1 MNFMKKKIENAKDLE
16 YCILSCILI
25 NPELMEKVTLEDKY
39 FTRSNRM
46 WQFMKAFYQKFKNFD
61 INLMYS
67 VCKDKYQIITMVEIL
82 LDYDAIPSN
91 FEKYQKQLAELYD
104 EENYEKM
111 MINKIFEKANEL
123 YVRNININDFKKYID
138 ELYNK
143 EKLKDEFK

>member
-1 MNFMKKKIENAKDLE
+1 MNFIKKKIENVKNLE

-39 FTRSNRM
+39 FARSNRM
-46 WQFMKAFYQKFKNFD
+46 WQFMKAFYKKFKNFD

-67 VCKDKYQIITMVEIL
+67 VCKDKYQIIAMVEIL

-91 FEKYQKQLAELYD
+91 FEKYQKQLIELYN

-123 YVRNININDFKKYID
+123 YVRNININDFKEYID
-138 ELYNK
+138 KLYNK
-143 EKLKDEFK
+143 EELKDEFK

>member
-1 MNFMKKKIENAKDLE
+1 MNFMKKKIENVKDLE

-46 WQFMKAFYQKFKNFD
+46 WQFMKAFYKKFKNFD

-67 VCKDKYQIITMVEIL
+67 VCKDKYQIIAMVEIL
-82 LDYDAIPSN
+82 LDYDAVPNN
-91 FEKYQKQLAELYD
+91 FEKYQKQLIELYN

-123 YVRNININDFKKYID
+123 YVRNININDFKEYID
-138 ELYNK
+138 KLYNK
-143 EKLKDEFK
+143 EELKNEFK